1 MRYAEVSAVSA
12 FNPLD
17 TNALTKVFA
26 NEMTSRPAVVLPE
39 VHPSAVQGPGL
50 YALYY
55 SGDFELY
62 EPVAEAGTE
71 WPIYLGS
78 ALPSGSRT
86 GRVRKVQKPPI
97 LDRLERH
104 AHSVTSAKNLEEGR
118 FRARWFE
125 VDEPFIIL
133 GEILLLRFYRPLW
146 NSTVA
151 GFGAKVVGGRRTG
164 GRMSNWDTL
173 HPGREGMGTAR
184 GATVA
189 KIEEEV
195 ARHLSEFPPGWS
207 ITTPGAAHAASDT

>member
-1 MRYAEVSAVSA
+1 MSA

-17 TNALTKVFA
+17 TNALTKVFV
-26 NEMTSRPAVVLPE
+26 NEMTSRLAVVLSE
-39 VHPSAVQGPGL
+39 VDPATVEGPGL

-55 SGDFELY
+55 SGDFRSY
-62 EPVAEAGTE
+62 EPVAEAGTG

-86 GRVRKVQKPPI
+86 GRIRKVRKSPI

-104 AHSVTSAKNLEEGR
+104 ARSVASANNLEEGH

-151 GFGAKVVGGRRTG
+151 GFGAKVVGEPRIGGRR
-164 GRMSNWDTL
+164 SNWDTL

-195 ARHLSEFPPGWS
+195 AKHLSEFPPNWS
-207 ITTPGAAHAASDT
+207 LTTPGSAHAASDT

>member
-1 MRYAEVSAVSA
+1 MTG

-17 TNALTKVFA
+17 TDALTKVFV
-26 NEMTSRPAVVLPE
+26 NELTSRPEVVLSE
-39 VHPSAVQGPGL
+39 VDPRAVEGPGL

-55 SGDFELY
+55 RGDFGLY
-62 EPVAEAGTE
+62 RPVAEAGTG

-86 GRVRKVQKPPI
+86 GRVRKARKPPI

-104 AHSVTSAKNLEEGR
+104 AHSVASATNLDEWHFET
-118 FRARWFE
+118 RWLE

-146 NSTVA
+146 NSTVP

-164 GRMSNWDTL
+164 GRMSKWDTL
-173 HPGREGMGTAR
+173 HPGREGMGTAP

-189 KIEEEV
+189 QIEDEV
-195 ARHLSEFPPGWS
+195 ATHLSQFPPGWS
-207 ITTPGAAHAASDT
+207 LKTFGAAHAASDD